1 VFSMFL
7 SSRAVPATP
16 GERLGAS
23 AEPFPETCGL
33 HVDLRR
39 SASPLKLTRLH
50 LGSLRATA
58 RDFAASGLP
67 TDRHSG
73 PASAGHLTTSRRG
86 PRYPIAQRF
95 IGVGS
100 SHPTRNTPLS
110 RRTKSHLRGAVGGS
124 GGSLS
129 AGNAT
134 VAFPCALGL
143 RACALAQVRSGASHT
158 ADFGP
163 FDATCR
169 TDADR
174 LGSRV
179 FKGMCPGPQDSLS
192 PAASRQPPA
201 GL

>member
-23 AEPFPETCGL
+23 AEHFPETCGL

-67 TDRHSG
+67 TDWHSG

-110 RRTKSHLRGAVGGS
+110 RRTKSHLRGAVGES
-124 GGSLS
+124 GGSPTHR
-129 AGNAT
+129 G
-134 VAFPCALGL
+134 FRPL
-143 RACALAQVRSGASHT
+143 RSDL
-158 ADFGP
+158 
-163 FDATCR
+163 R
-169 TDADR
+169 TDVSR

-179 FKGMCPGPQDSLS
+179 RSSNVPQ
-192 PAASRQPPA
+192 PAAQRAASGLSGGGQYLRYTVRQSV
-201 GL
+201 